1 MINFADV
8 FGVKYPLRLII
19 DGIKRSM
26 IKKNRKDQIL
36 MKTENEDIS
45 MLAEIDT
52 NPVEVTKE
60 ELDQVFPVMTL
71 RNLIMFP
78 SVVMPVTVG
87 RQSTLKL
94 VNTALKKKSSIV
106 ITTQKVSEVEA
117 PGFKDLYPVAV
128 IGKVLRIFEMPGG
141 NTTVILQSNGPKVN
155 LDEITATRPY
165 LQGKVSLIEEDM
177 QVEKSDEMKA
187 LMDTC
192 RELSTKYVEASE
204 RMSPDTA
211 FAIKNLDEPE
221 ILVNFI
227 CTNFPFS
234 QEDRYALLCINNLKD
249 RLYRLIQVLNKE
261 VQLATL
267 KQNIQMRTREDLDRQ
282 QREYFLQQ
290 QIKNIQDELGNGQ
303 NDEVE
308 ELREKASHK
317 KWRREVGE
325 TFEKEVSKLERI
337 NPQSPDYNVQL
348 TYLQTLL
355 ALPWNVYT
363 DDVINIPNAEKVLN
377 KDHYGL
383 EKVKERILEHLA
395 VLKLKNDLKSPIIC
409 LYGPPGVGKTSLGR
423 SIAAALKRK
432 YVRMSLGGVHD
443 EAEIRGHRKTYIGA
457 MPGRIIKSLI
467 KAETSNPVI
476 ILDEIDKLGSDHRGD
491 PSSAMLEVLDPEQ
504 NNTFHDNYVDIDYDL
519 SNIMFIATANNLGTI
534 PSPLLDRMELI
545 EVSGYITEEKIE
557 IARRHLIPK
566 EMEKNGLKKEHV
578 KFSKAAIEYIIE
590 NYTRESGVRELEK
603 KISKVMRKIA
613 LEIASDEFT
622 GTHELK
628 PKDIEKFLG
637 AQEYSRDK
645 YQGNEYAGVVTG
657 LAWTAVGGEIL
668 FVETSLS
675 RGKGQLTLTG
685 NLGSV
690 MKESAMLALEYL
702 KAHSHLLDLPEGIFD
717 NWNIHIHVPEGAIP
731 KDGPSAGIT
740 MVTSLASALTQRKVK
755 ANLAMTGEIT
765 LRGKVLPVGGI
776 REKILAA
783 KRAGIKDII
792 LCEENRKDINEIQP
806 MYLTGMTF
814 HYVKDIKE
822 VLRLALTDEKV
833 ADAIDFTIKE
843 DKNKENPAQ

>member
-1 MINFADV
+1 MVRRKKIETDSSIKTGNDELSMVTEIETAPENLSADE
-8 FGVKYPLRLII
+8 L
-19 DGIKRSM
+19 
-26 IKKNRKDQIL
+26 
-36 MKTENEDIS
+36 E
-45 MLAEIDT
+45 
-52 NPVEVTKE
+52 KE
-60 ELDQVFPVMTL
+60 FPIMTL
-71 RNLIMFP
+71 RNMVMFP
-78 SVVMPVTVG
+78 SVVMPVTAG
-87 RQSTLKL
+87 RRTTLKL
-94 VNTALKKKSSIV
+94 VHDAMKDKKHI
-106 ITTQKVSEVEA
+106 IIATQKVAEVED
-117 PGFKDLYPVAV
+117 PGISDLHPVAV
-128 IGKVLRIFEMPGG
+128 IGRVLRVFEMPGG
-141 NTTVILQSNGPKVN
+141 NTTVILQASNIKVH
-155 LDEITATRPY
+155 LDEATGTRPY
-165 LQGKVSLIEEDM
+165 LRGKVSLIEEQMEPTD
-177 QVEKSDEMKA
+177 SDEFKA

-192 RELSTKYVEASE
+192 IELSNNYIEASE
-204 RMSPDTA
+204 QISPDIT
-211 FAIKNLDEPE
+211 FALKNLPKNH
-221 ILVNFI
+221 ILVDYI
-227 CTNFPFS
+227 CTNFPLS
-234 QEDRYALLCINNLKD
+234 IEDKFHLLNQNTLKD
-249 RLYRLIQVLNKE
+249 RLYNLIQVLNRETK
-261 VQLATL
+261 LANL
-267 KQNIQMRTREDLDRQ
+267 KQDIQMRTREELDKQ

-290 QIKNIQDELGNGQ
+290 QIKNIQDELGHGQ
-303 NDEVE
+303 DDEIE
-308 ELREKASHK
+308 ELRKKGKEK
-317 KWRREVGE
+317 KWKKEVAE
-325 TFEKEVSKLERI
+325 VFEREVSKLERI

-348 TYLQTLL
+348 NYLQTLL
-355 ALPWNVYT
+355 ALPWEVYT
-363 DDVINIPNAEKVLN
+363 TDVLNIPNAEKVLN

-395 VLKLKNDLKSPIIC
+395 VLKLKGDLKSPIIC

-432 YVRMSLGGVHD
+432 YIRMSLGGVHD

-467 KAETSNPVI
+467 KAEASNPVI
-476 ILDEIDKLGSDHRGD
+476 ILDEIDKLSSDRQGD
-491 PSSAMLEVLDPEQ
+491 PASAMLEVLDPEQ
-504 NNTFHDNYVDIDYDL
+504 NNSFHDNYIDLDYDL
-519 SNIMFIATANNLGTI
+519 SKVMFIATANNLGTI
-534 PSPLLDRMELI
+534 PTPLLDRMELI

>member
-1 MINFADV
+1 MIADYE
-8 FGVKYPLRLII
+8 GDPKTLIEDQEEGLYPALCMR
-19 DGIKRSM
+19 
-26 IKKNRKDQIL
+26 
-36 MKTENEDIS
+36 DI
-45 MLAEIDT
+45 
-52 NPVEVTKE
+52 V
-60 ELDQVFPVMTL
+60 VFPTNMTP
-71 RNLIMFP
+71 I
-78 SVVMPVTVG
+78 VVG
-87 RQSTLKL
+87 RKESLNL
-94 VNTALKKKSSIV
+94 VRMLEKKPD
-106 ITTQKVSEVEA
+106 TTFCVFCQKNKDTELPYEE
-117 PGFKDLYPVAV
+117 DLYPVGVFAKLIKV
-128 IGKVLRIFEMPGG
+128 IKMPGTDQMSIIIQGLGRCQMKHLVQKEPYTVIDVKSLPEKWPDENNDELFRMLYENFHYEATDYIKSNANYNDDAIQAINELSSIHMQCNFMCSLLPFSIEDKIKMLKEENLSERIMIAIRSLNKVRHLLRIQTEIE
-141 NTTVILQSNGPKVN
+141 NKTHYD
-155 LDEITATRPY
+155 LDE
-165 LQGKVSLIEEDM
+165 
-177 QVEKSDEMKA
+177 
-187 LMDTC
+187 
-192 RELSTKYVEASE
+192 
-204 RMSPDTA
+204 
-211 FAIKNLDEPE
+211 
-221 ILVNFI
+221 
-227 CTNFPFS
+227 
-234 QEDRYALLCINNLKD
+234 
-249 RLYRLIQVLNKE
+249 
-261 VQLATL
+261 
-267 KQNIQMRTREDLDRQ
+267 Q
-282 QREYFLQQ
+282 QKEYFLKQ
-290 QIKNIQDELGNGQ
+290 QIKNIREELGEGNASP
-303 NDEVE
+303 EKKE
-308 ELREKASHK
+308 ILEKAKQKNWSEETAKIFK
-317 KWRREVGE
+317 KEIA
-325 TFEKEVSKLERI
+325 KLDTL
-337 NPQSPDYNVQL
+337 NPQSPDYSIQIGF
-348 TYLQTLL
+348 LQTMVD
-355 ALPWNVYT
+355 LPWNSYT
-363 DDVINIPNAEKVLN
+363 QDDLSLTRAKRILN
-377 KDHYGL
+377 HDHYGM
-383 EKVKERILEHLA
+383 ENVKERILEFLA
-395 VLKLKNDLKSPIIC
+395 VRALNGGGKSPILC
-409 LYGPPGVGKTSLGR
+409 LYGPPGVGKTSLGK
-423 SIAAALKRK
+423 SIAAAMKRK
-432 YVRMSLGGVHD
+432 YVRMSLGGLHD

-476 ILDEIDKLGSDHRGD
+476 ILDEIDKLSSDSHGD

>member
-60 ELDQVFPVMTL
+60 EVDQVFPVMTL

-78 SVVMPVTVG
+78 SVVMPGPVG

-290 QIKNIQDELGNGQ
+290 QIKTIQDELGGGGQ
-303 NDEVE
+303 EQE
-308 ELREKASHK
+308 KELREKASHK

-355 ALPWNVYT
+355 ALPWDVYT

-383 EKVKERILEHLA
+383 EKVKERGNIETEER
-395 VLKLKNDLKSPIIC
+395 P
-409 LYGPPGVGKTSLGR
+409 
-423 SIAAALKRK
+423 
-432 YVRMSLGGVHD
+432 
-443 EAEIRGHRKTYIGA
+443 EI
-457 MPGRIIKSLI
+457 
-467 KAETSNPVI
+467 
-476 ILDEIDKLGSDHRGD
+476 SDHL
-491 PSSAMLEVLDPEQ
+491 PVWSSGSRK
-504 NNTFHDNYVDIDYDL
+504 NFSGTFHCCGPE
-519 SNIMFIATANNLGTI
+519 T
-534 PSPLLDRMELI
+534 
-545 EVSGYITEEKIE
+545 EV
-557 IARRHLIPK
+557 RP
-566 EMEKNGLKKEHV
+566 N
-578 KFSKAAIEYIIE
+578 
-590 NYTRESGVRELEK
+590 
-603 KISKVMRKIA
+603 
-613 LEIASDEFT
+613 
-622 GTHELK
+622 
-628 PKDIEKFLG
+628 
-637 AQEYSRDK
+637 
-645 YQGNEYAGVVTG
+645 VTG
-657 LAWTAVGGEIL
+657 RCT
-668 FVETSLS
+668 
-675 RGKGQLTLTG
+675 R
-685 NLGSV
+685 
-690 MKESAMLALEYL
+690 
-702 KAHSHLLDLPEGIFD
+702 
-717 NWNIHIHVPEGAIP
+717 
-731 KDGPSAGIT
+731 
-740 MVTSLASALTQRKVK
+740 
-755 ANLAMTGEIT
+755 
-765 LRGKVLPVGGI
+765 
-776 REKILAA
+776 
-783 KRAGIKDII
+783 
-792 LCEENRKDINEIQP
+792 
-806 MYLTGMTF
+806 
-814 HYVKDIKE
+814 
-822 VLRLALTDEKV
+822 
-833 ADAIDFTIKE
+833 
-843 DKNKENPAQ
+843 

>member
-8 FGVKYPLRLII
+8 FGVKYPLRLI
-19 DGIKRSM
+19 
-26 IKKNRKDQIL
+26 
-36 MKTENEDIS
+36 

-165 LQGKVSLIEEDM
+165 LKGKVSLSEEDM

-355 ALPWNVYT
+355 ALPWDVYT

-504 NNTFHDNYVDIDYDL
+504 NNTFHDNYIDMDYDL
-519 SNIMFIATANNLGTI
+519 SKVMFIATANNLATI
-534 PSPLLDRMELI
+534 PTPLLDRMELI

-566 EMEKNGLKKEHV
+566 EMDANGLKKEHV
-578 KFSKAAIEYIIE
+578 KFTKAAIEYIIE
-590 NYTRESGVRELEK
+590 NHTRESGVRELEK

-613 LEIASDEFT
+613 LEIASDKFT
-622 GTHELK
+622 GQHELK
-628 PKDIEKFLG
+628 PADIRQYLG
-637 AQEYSRDK
+637 APEYSRDK

-675 RGKGQLTLTG
+675 KGKGGKLTLTG
-685 NLGSV
+685 NLAG
-690 MKESAMLALEYL
+690 LAGRYLRQLEYPYPCSGRSNPQGRTFCRN
-702 KAHSHLLDLPEGIFD
+702 HHGHF
-717 NWNIHIHVPEGAIP
+717 
-731 KDGPSAGIT
+731 
-740 MVTSLASALTQRKVK
+740 
-755 ANLAMTGEIT
+755 TG
-765 LRGKVLPVGGI
+765 VG
-776 REKILAA
+776 
-783 KRAGIKDII
+783 
-792 LCEENRKDINEIQP
+792 
-806 MYLTGMTF
+806 T
-814 HYVKDIKE
+814 H
-822 VLRLALTDEKV
+822 
-833 ADAIDFTIKE
+833 
-843 DKNKENPAQ
+843 PAQGQSQSGHDRRNNPSRKSSSGRRYQGKDPGCQTGWYQGYHPVRREPQEY

>member
-165 LQGKVSLIEEDM
+165 LQGKVTLIEEDM

-355 ALPWNVYT
+355 ALPWDVYT

-504 NNTFHDNYVDIDYDL
+504 NNTFHDNYIDMDYDL
-519 SNIMFIATANNLGTI
+519 SKVMFIATANNLATI
-534 PSPLLDRMELI
+534 PTPLLDRMELI

-566 EMEKNGLKKEHV
+566 EMDANGLKKEHV
-578 KFSKAAIEYIIE
+578 KFTKAAIEYIIE
-590 NYTRESGVRELEK
+590 NHTRESGVRELEK

-613 LEIASDEFT
+613 L
-622 GTHELK
+622 
-628 PKDIEKFLG
+628 
-637 AQEYSRDK
+637 
-645 YQGNEYAGVVTG
+645 
-657 LAWTAVGGEIL
+657 
-668 FVETSLS
+668 
-675 RGKGQLTLTG
+675 
-685 NLGSV
+685 
-690 MKESAMLALEYL
+690 
-702 KAHSHLLDLPEGIFD
+702 
-717 NWNIHIHVPEGAIP
+717 
-731 KDGPSAGIT
+731 
-740 MVTSLASALTQRKVK
+740 
-755 ANLAMTGEIT
+755 
-765 LRGKVLPVGGI
+765 
-776 REKILAA
+776 
-783 KRAGIKDII
+783 
-792 LCEENRKDINEIQP
+792 
-806 MYLTGMTF
+806 
-814 HYVKDIKE
+814 
-822 VLRLALTDEKV
+822 
-833 ADAIDFTIKE
+833 
-843 DKNKENPAQ
+843 

>member
-52 NPVEVTKE
+52 NPMEVTKE

-308 ELREKASHK
+308 ELREKASHAKWAKLSK
-317 KWRREVGE
+317 K
-325 TFEKEVSKLERI
+325 K
-337 NPQSPDYNVQL
+337 
-348 TYLQTLL
+348 
-355 ALPWNVYT
+355 
-363 DDVINIPNAEKVLN
+363 
-377 KDHYGL
+377 
-383 EKVKERILEHLA
+383 
-395 VLKLKNDLKSPIIC
+395 
-409 LYGPPGVGKTSLGR
+409 
-423 SIAAALKRK
+423 
-432 YVRMSLGGVHD
+432 
-443 EAEIRGHRKTYIGA
+443 
-457 MPGRIIKSLI
+457 
-467 KAETSNPVI
+467 
-476 ILDEIDKLGSDHRGD
+476 
-491 PSSAMLEVLDPEQ
+491 
-504 NNTFHDNYVDIDYDL
+504 
-519 SNIMFIATANNLGTI
+519 
-534 PSPLLDRMELI
+534 
-545 EVSGYITEEKIE
+545 
-557 IARRHLIPK
+557 
-566 EMEKNGLKKEHV
+566 
-578 KFSKAAIEYIIE
+578 
-590 NYTRESGVRELEK
+590 
-603 KISKVMRKIA
+603 
-613 LEIASDEFT
+613 
-622 GTHELK
+622 
-628 PKDIEKFLG
+628 
-637 AQEYSRDK
+637 
-645 YQGNEYAGVVTG
+645 
-657 LAWTAVGGEIL
+657 
-668 FVETSLS
+668 
-675 RGKGQLTLTG
+675 
-685 NLGSV
+685 
-690 MKESAMLALEYL
+690 
-702 KAHSHLLDLPEGIFD
+702 
-717 NWNIHIHVPEGAIP
+717 
-731 KDGPSAGIT
+731 
-740 MVTSLASALTQRKVK
+740 
-755 ANLAMTGEIT
+755 
-765 LRGKVLPVGGI
+765 
-776 REKILAA
+776 
-783 KRAGIKDII
+783 
-792 LCEENRKDINEIQP
+792 
-806 MYLTGMTF
+806 
-814 HYVKDIKE
+814 
-822 VLRLALTDEKV
+822 
-833 ADAIDFTIKE
+833 
-843 DKNKENPAQ
+843 